1 MKRVK
6 SFLRFL
12 VWLAVVLIVVSIVQ
26 CEDETT
32 DIQYKYTI
40 ENVQD
45 SVCVKAEPD
54 TAALRLCSL
63 PAGTVLQDAKENK
76 GWYEVWTSDSIHG
89 FVDKKAVK
97 KESATPVAI
106 KGDLKELEEAGQ
118 DIAVGII
125 KFSPG
130 WQKEDCPLWMGVV
143 TLTIL
148 MVCVVM
154 FLLRLWTKV
163 RYSIYYDYAV
173 TVLNALV
180 ITFTMLN
187 YNINLRGCE
196 VWMVVTF
203 AAALP
208 LFTLLLWAYFVKTAS
223 RLLHGLPLVEKH
235 VVFNIR
241 ALIVVIAFAYS
252 FEEATD
258 IAIIGTV
265 AVNLYFLLKYMLK
278 AAKHHFFM
286 DFLKAVVLAL
296 VCFFPYL
303 VLTVLSIKIGFYILV
318 VVTFITIIVLFIV
331 GIFAARAAGVEV
343 EEKPKSDITY
353 KLYDAEGK
361 YVDEVDEDGRSV
373 VSGITYT
380 DFEKYYYQ
388 K

>member
-1 MKRVK
+1 MKRLK
-6 SFLRFL
+6 SFLSFL
-12 VWLAVVLIVVSIVQ
+12 IWLAVVLLVVSIVQ
-26 CEDETT
+26 CEDDTP

-40 ENVQD
+40 ESGLD

-54 TAALRLCSL
+54 TAAVGLCSL
-63 PAGTVLQDAKENK
+63 PAGTVLQDAKEK
-76 GWYEVWTSDSIHG
+76 RGWCEVWTADSIHG

-97 KESATPVAI
+97 KESAGPVNI

-118 DIAVGII
+118 DIAVGVMR
-125 KFSPG
+125 FSPG
-130 WQKEDCPLWMGVV
+130 WQKEDCPLWVGVIV
-143 TLTIL
+143 LTTL

-154 FLLRLWTKV
+154 FLLRISKKV
-163 RYSIYYDYAV
+163 RYSIAYDYVA

-180 ITFTMLN
+180 ITFTLLN
-187 YNINLRGCE
+187 YNINLRECE
-196 VWMVVTF
+196 VWMVVAL
-203 AAALP
+203 AAAVP
-208 LFTLLLWAYFVKTAS
+208 IFTILLWAYFVKTAS

-235 VVFNIR
+235 VQFNIR

-343 EEKPKSDITY
+343 EEEPKSDKTY
-353 KLYDAEGK
+353 RLHDADGV

-373 VSGITYT
+373 VTGKKYYN
-380 DFEKYYYQ
+380 FEKYYYE

>member
-1 MKRVK
+1 MKRLK
-6 SFLRFL
+6 SFFSFL
-12 VWLAVVLIVVSIVQ
+12 IWLAVVLLVVSIVQ
-26 CEDETT
+26 CEDDTPG
-32 DIQYKYTI
+32 IQYKYTI
-40 ENVQD
+40 ESALD

-54 TAALRLCSL
+54 TAAVGLCSL
-63 PAGTVLQDAKENK
+63 PAGTVLQDAKEK
-76 GWYEVWTSDSIHG
+76 RGWYEVWTADSIHG

-97 KESATPVAI
+97 KESAGPVNI

-125 KFSPG
+125 RFSPG
-130 WQKEDCPLWMGVV
+130 WQKEDCPLWVGVIV
-143 TLTIL
+143 LTIL

-154 FLLRLWTKV
+154 FLLRISKKV
-163 RYSIYYDYAV
+163 RYSIAYDYVA

-180 ITFTMLN
+180 ITFTLLN
-187 YNINLRGCE
+187 YNINLRECE
-196 VWMVVTF
+196 VWMVVAL
-203 AAALP
+203 AAAVP
-208 LFTLLLWAYFVKTAS
+208 IFTILLWAYFVKTAS

-235 VVFNIR
+235 VQFNIR

-265 AVNLYFLLKYMLK
+265 AVNLYFLLKHMVE
-278 AAKHHFFM
+278 AAKRHYFL
-286 DFLKAVVLAL
+286 DFLKAVLLAL

-343 EEKPKSDITY
+343 EEEPKSDKTY
-353 KLYDAEGK
+353 RLHDADGV

-373 VSGITYT
+373 VTGKKYYN
-380 DFEKYYYQ
+380 FEKYYYE

>member
-12 VWLAVVLIVVSIVQ
+12 AWLAVGLIVVSIVQ
-26 CEDETT
+26 CDDDTPAP
-32 DIQYKYTI
+32 QYKYTI
-40 ENVQD
+40 ESAQD

-54 TAALRLCSL
+54 TASRSLCSL
-63 PAGTVLQDAKENK
+63 PAGTVLQDAKEK
-76 GWYEVWTSDSIHG
+76 RGWYEVWTNDSVHG
-89 FVDKKAVK
+89 FVDKNSVK
-97 KESATPVAI
+97 EDNVAFKSI
-106 KGDLKELEEAGQ
+106 KGDLQELEEAGQ

-130 WQKEDCPLWMGVV
+130 WQKKDCPLWLGVIV
-143 TLTIL
+143 LTIL
-148 MVCVVM
+148 MACVVM

-163 RYSIYYDYAV
+163 RYSIYYDYAI
-173 TVLNALV
+173 TVLNALL
-180 ITFTMLN
+180 ITFTLLN

-196 VWMVVTF
+196 VWMVVTL

-208 LFTLLLWAYFVKTAS
+208 LFTMLLWAYFVKTAS

-265 AVNLYFLLKYMLK
+265 AVNLYFLLKYMVK
-278 AAKHHFFM
+278 AAKHHFFL

-343 EEKPKSDITY
+343 EEEPKSDITY

-380 DFEKYYYQ
+380 NFEKYYYQ